1 MKQFHDIQLAILKK
15 LLFAQSLNYTALKPV
30 DTMENNQ
37 LSFHL
42 DHLIELW
49 YITKNPEKMYALTAD
64 GKEYANR
71 MDTETQKIQKQAKI
85 WVLMCC
91 YRTGE
96 QEKEFLIYTRLKQPF
111 YGKQG
116 FMTGKVTYGETV
128 EQTAI
133 RELKEETNLEGKP
146 QLAFIR
152 HYLVY
157 EEWTQKLLEDKFFY
171 VCLFE
176 NPTWNVI
183 SCEEWKYERVPKSDL
198 KTYVT
203 NPFHTETNRFDFLE
217 TIESRDGNLNF
228 QEHTYVTGDF

>member
-15 LLFAQSLNYTALKPV
+15 LLFAQSLKYSELKP
-30 DTMENNQ
+30 DASMENNQ

-42 DHLIELW
+42 DFLVETG
-49 YITKNPEKMYALTAD
+49 YVTKISKGYTLTVD

-71 MDTETQKIQKQAKI
+71 MDTEKQKIERQAKI
-85 WVLMCC
+85 GVLMCC
-91 YRTGE
+91 YRKEGE
-96 QEKEFLIYTRLKQPF
+96 EKEFLIYTRLKQPF
-111 YGKQG
+111 YGKQW
-116 FMTGKVTYGETV
+116 FMTGKVAYGETV

-133 RELKEETNLEGKP
+133 RELKEETNLDGKP

-176 NPTWNVI
+176 NPLWNVI
-183 SCEEWKYERVPKSDL
+183 PCKEGKYERIKKSEL
-198 KTYVT
+198 KSYLT
-203 NPFHTETNRFDFLE
+203 NPFQTGMDRFQFLK
-217 TIESRDGNLNF
+217 TIEHRNGKVNF
-228 QEHTYVTGDF
+228 EEHSYFTSDF